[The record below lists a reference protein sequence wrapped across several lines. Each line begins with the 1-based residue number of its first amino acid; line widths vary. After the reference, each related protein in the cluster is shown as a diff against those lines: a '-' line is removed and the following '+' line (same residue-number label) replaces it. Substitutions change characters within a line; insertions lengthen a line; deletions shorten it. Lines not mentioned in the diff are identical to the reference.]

1 MNNTA
6 VDLSTI
12 ENILYFIVFELAI
25 IVGYLV
31 GKALNWWNG
40 NMGQCIGIM
49 FLGVALGI
57 SFEVGFSLIG
67 AAVYRMLSIMDK

>member
-25 IVGYLV
+25 IVGYHV
-31 GKALNWWNG
+31 GKALNWW
-40 NMGQCIGIM
+40 
-49 FLGVALGI
+49 
-57 SFEVGFSLIG
+57 
-67 AAVYRMLSIMDK
+67 KW

>member
-25 IVGYLV
+25 IVGYL
-31 GKALNWWNG
+31 LWINNH
-40 NMGQCIGIM
+40 
-49 FLGVALGI
+49 
-57 SFEVGFSLIG
+57 S
-67 AAVYRMLSIMDK
+67 

>member
-6 VDLSTI
+6 VDLSTS

-31 GKALNWWNG
+31 GKALNWW
-40 NMGQCIGIM
+40 
-49 FLGVALGI
+49 
-57 SFEVGFSLIG
+57 
-67 AAVYRMLSIMDK
+67 KW

>member
-1 MNNTA
+1 MNYEMVIT
-6 VDLSTI
+6 
-12 ENILYFIVFELAI
+12 
-25 IVGYLV
+25 
-31 GKALNWWNG
+31 
-40 NMGQCIGIM
+40 GIM